1 MKKLLLDTY
10 ALIWFLR
17 GDSEL
22 SPAAGKSMRDSTNV
36 KFVSIASLWKIAI
49 KVNLGKIQFDFAL
62 KDFAELI
69 AANDFDILPIAF
81 EHILMVGTLPPH
93 HRDPFDRM
101 LIAQA
106 SVEGLT
112 IVTRDPHFPDYGVPV
127 LW

>member
-1 MKKLLLDTY
+1 MKKLLLDTH

-22 SPAAGKSMRDSTNV
+22 SPTANSAMRDPENV
-36 KFVSIASLWKIAI
+36 RFVSMASLWEIAI
-49 KVNLGKIQFDFAL
+49 KVNLGKIQFDFQL
-62 KDFAELI
+62 KDFAALI
-69 AANDFDILPIAF
+69 SANHFEILPIEF
-81 EHILMVGTLPPH
+81 EHTVRVGTLPLH

-106 SVEGLT
+106 SVNDLT
-112 IVTRDPHFPDYGVPV
+112 IVTRDLYFPDYGVPV